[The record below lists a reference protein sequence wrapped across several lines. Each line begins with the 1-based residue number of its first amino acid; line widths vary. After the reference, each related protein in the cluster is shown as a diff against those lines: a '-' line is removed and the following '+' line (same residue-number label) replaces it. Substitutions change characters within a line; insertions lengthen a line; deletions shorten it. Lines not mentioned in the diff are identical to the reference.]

1 MDHDSAILQLLGDE
15 DDATVTLVREKLA
28 EVKSVEEL
36 RHLHARAHGPA
47 AEQLEGLIAEVGQRA
62 ADAAFAAACSRL
74 EPQGNLE
81 EASWLLAGTFA
92 PGQDLWPQRR
102 LLNEWGTEVERR
114 LMGVDGAAA
123 RVEVLA
129 QYLGRELR
137 LRGNDAQYYSI
148 DNSLLPR
155 VIETRLGIPISLSL
169 VYILV
174 GKRARVEIEGVALPG
189 HFVARHEDV
198 FFDPFHGGRRIGLE
212 ECADLLRQQNLT
224 LTPQHLRPAT
234 AREMLLRML
243 TNIYYIAEQTNPAL
257 AAKISRWAAVLR

>member
-1 MDHDSAILQLLGDE
+1 
-15 DDATVTLVREKLA
+15 VTLVKEKLA
-28 EVKSVEEL
+28 EVKSVDEL
-36 RHLHARAHGPA
+36 RHLHARARGMA
-47 AEQLEGLIAEVGQRA
+47 ADRLEGLIVEVGQRA
-62 ADAAFAAACSRL
+62 ADEAFGAACTRL
-74 EPQGNLE
+74 EPNGNLE
-81 EASWLLAGTFA
+81 EAGWLLAATFA
-92 PGQDLWPQRR
+92 PGEDLRPQRR
-102 LLNEWGTEVERR
+102 LLNEWGTELERR
-114 LMGVDGAAA
+114 LIGVESPRA
-123 RVEVLA
+123 RVEIIA

-155 VIETRLGIPISLSL
+155 VIESRLGIPISLSL
-169 VYILV
+169 VYQLV
-174 GKRARVEIEGVALPG
+174 GQRARMEIEGVALPG
-189 HFVARHEDV
+189 HFVARHEEI

-257 AAKISRWAAVLR
+257 AAKISRWAATLR